1 MQICPLPS
9 AQSFTPRRGVT
20 VVTPD
25 SSYNEPES
33 FNKTISHDST
43 QLYGGKIRL
52 FQGKENEKMITFG
65 LK

>member
-52 FQGKENEKMITFG
+52 F
-65 LK
+65 